1 LYEISYP
8 STAIETDFM
17 KVFGCEILNR
27 PCKSSN
33 LSSSNPSFYVGSF
46 STNPVVVL
54 KNMNIDSTKKEI
66 MNLELYPNPSVN
78 MAYINEI
85 KKACLYDILS
95 LEEKIVITGLTGEG
109 KVGINIGQLN
119 QGVYFLRMSTE
130 SGTQTFMFNKQQTFV

>member
-1 LYEISYP
+1 
-8 STAIETDFM
+8 
-17 KVFGCEILNR
+17 
-27 PCKSSN
+27 
-33 LSSSNPSFYVGSF
+33 
-46 STNPVVVL
+46 
-54 KNMNIDSTKKEI
+54 